1 MEEFVRKFGTVAKW
15 LSLSIV
21 PFCMIAILLIIG
33 ISVGE
38 VLLRGIRGKGITDSL
53 DLITA
58 LVPVTACTALA
69 CAQFMKR
76 NIAVT
81 LVTERLPEKTRIY
94 FELFGMAVGFII
106 VTTGTIMGTRALS
119 ISLRTGEYFS
129 GSHLTIP
136 AWPGKLMMPLGF
148 GILAIQLLADILQ
161 GIVRLSKSG
170 EGQSR

>member
-1 MEEFVRKFGTVAKW
+1 MEEFIRKFGTFAKW

-21 PFCMIAILLIIG
+21 PLCMIAIFLIIG

-38 VLLRGIRGKGITDSL
+38 VVLRGIRGKGITDSL

-69 CAQFMKR
+69 CAQYMKR
-76 NIAVT
+76 NIKVT
-81 LVTERLPEKTRIY
+81 LFTERLPEKSALY
-94 FELFGMAVGFII
+94 FDFFGLFLGFVI
-106 VTTGTIMGTRALS
+106 VTAGTVMGVRALK

-148 GILAIQLLADILQ
+148 GALSIQLLADILEDLLK
-161 GIVRLSKSG
+161 LSKYG
-170 EGQSR
+170 KEQSQ